1 MASPAV
7 RKSNKEEEENELIS
21 IDEVAKE
28 TKGFIDRVLGDVGKS
43 SATKQLVIGSISG
56 WCTGFITMKVGKVAA
71 IAVGG
76 GIILLQVANHQGYI
90 NVNWDKVYKKID
102 KVADKVEEK
111 ATGQGPKWMEK
122 VWNLLDI
129 NLIFRYY
136 GSFSSKFLF
145 AIAYTQIQ
153 FNFYYMVERYVDRKV
168 DKAED
173 VLKRRERN

>member
-122 VWNLLDI
+122 VGDFARKNTYAAAGFVGGFFLGLA
-129 NLIFRYY
+129 
-136 GSFSSKFLF
+136 SS
-145 AIAYTQIQ
+145 
-153 FNFYYMVERYVDRKV
+153 
-168 DKAED
+168 
-173 VLKRRERN
+173 